1 VEQPESIMHLS
12 LSPAEADLLR
22 TALGLLEATLGRE
35 EADELDAVQELLAR
49 VERLPKETSAN

>member
-1 VEQPESIMHLS
+1 MHLS

-35 EADELDAVQELLAR
+35 EADELDAVQELLAKL
-49 VERLPKETSAN
+49 ERLPKETSAN